1 MLLKPSGNSIT
12 RPIGVCIRQG
22 DGGRISGYESDSG
35 VVVSDT
41 LGFGELKN
49 RPSCALDT
57 R

>member
-22 DGGRISGYESDSG
+22 DGGRISGYESDSD
-35 VVVSDT
+35 VVVSDI